1 MSIYGDQACKSNV
14 HNLGHYKKIVQI
26 NGPLWATSVFNY
38 ENFNGDFKNLFHG
51 TQKVEKQVLKAVSI
65 VQNLPELAE
74 RL

>member
-1 MSIYGDQACKSNV
+1 MD
-14 HNLGHYKKIVQI
+14 H
-26 NGPLWATSVFNY
+26 WATSVFNY

-74 RL
+74 KIMRNSPEKLCLK